1 MATVSIPDLLK
12 AAERPLALFLDDA
25 LRSIDARYFDRFVR
39 PYVATASPDYP
50 GKRVFSGNER
60 LRDSR
65 NQDKTSFLD
74 CDLLFLTHYFEFAT
88 DYESWRDANERPLPM
103 TSMGKVEFPNLT
115 RVFPFTQK
123 GIVTKIA
130 AVRELRN
137 QWSHGHTDEADVH
150 HLSID
155 ISKLLD
161 LFKVEIQHVVQ
172 ERPGSFRP
180 ETKLAVDGYVEK
192 LKAAHKGA
200 PSSEEGPQTPD
211 TAFSS
216 HAADVGVE
224 VKSELSNPRWFIG
237 NRRRVIVSTIAV
249 IAVVAYLL
257 LSRSSGPTET
267 SQPVGLSSLS
277 PITKGLVIV
286 VGRLPSVEKS
296 ELLSSKIAETIFPSE
311 ARILISALVGD
322 DKWVRDT
329 VAVDRESVRHFI
341 ERATRQCAP
350 VTNIDEYSFRF
361 RQGYKELMNVRKSGV
376 EPVFAYIGQLPS
388 VSRSVWKQISSGEK
402 KVYEPGMGAGWT
414 LSIRTQPYF
423 VVWGAVSSFHRKMM
437 LSMSSTYKSLKPIEL
452 TL

>member
-192 LKAAHKGA
+192 LKAALKGTSAVA
-200 PSSEEGPQTPD
+200 PTN
-211 TAFSS
+211 TTR
-216 HAADVGVE
+216 HLADS
-224 VKSELSNPRWFIG
+224 VKSRFNSLFEKSLARVSAMPRKWINGLVALIVVAGCVWAGVAVVSNMGTDDSDMGVGPIQSPIHILALEPVPEHLIERVKSQIKLSLG
-237 NRRRVIVSTIAV
+237 QAMHKQIAV
-249 IAVVAYLL
+249 YAHNYPEGIVVHDSELH
-257 LSRSSGPTET
+257 
-267 SQPVGLSSLS
+267 SSLTTVATS
-277 PITKGLVIV
+277 LMGVTKLNHALEFGALYRNAIESLRSQTSKSSKPILIV
-286 VGRLPSVEKS
+286 VGSIGS
-296 ELLSSKIAETIFPSE
+296 FTAAEIQEYKTNPTTLFPDGTE
-311 ARILISALVGD
+311 
-322 DKWVRDT
+322 T
-329 VAVDRESVRHFI
+329 
-341 ERATRQCAP
+341 
-350 VTNIDEYSFRF
+350 Y
-361 RQGYKELMNVRKSGV
+361 
-376 EPVFAYIGQLPS
+376 
-388 VSRSVWKQISSGEK
+388 
-402 KVYEPGMGAGWT
+402 WT
-414 LSIRTQPYF
+414 LTNTNPIYFLRLGKSTLSDKAVLDGLQNKQIRTQ
-423 VVWGAVSSFHRKMM
+423 VVES
-437 LSMSSTYKSLKPIEL
+437 Y
-452 TL
+452 